1 MLRRSVACGGRAV
14 AAATRSS
21 GPRWLSSWVGCWRLP
36 RSGRNPRRHHPRAR
50 ACDGCREFG
59 ADYVKLGC
67 QPSAGGTKS
76 PKASL
81 PPELQ
86 PPTNCCMSGCPNCVW
101 VEYAEALLQH
111 YQDGGERALAALEQ
125 HVADENLKA
134 FLRMEIQLRARQGG

>member
-1 MLRRSVACGGRAV
+1 MLWRSVAGGGSAV

-36 RSGRNPRRHHPRAR
+36 RGGSNLRRHHPRAR
-50 ACDGCREFG
+50 ACDGCREFW
-59 ADYVKLGC
+59 ADCVKLGS
-67 QPSAGGTKS
+67 QTSAGGTKS
-76 PKASL
+76 PKDSL

-101 VEYAEALLQH
+101 VEYAEALLRH
-111 YQDGGERALAALEQ
+111 FQDGGDRALAALEQ

-134 FLRMEIQLRARQGG
+134 FIRMEIQLRAKQGG